1 MTQDE
6 KNRTIEILE
15 FHGAMIGND
24 QEECSQLIKQ
34 VRNVYCTAPIESVED
49 KITLRMEQLCHA
61 IGYNATEDNNKSR
74 AGNLVPMRD
83 AITKAVM
90 DEFDGYLRMPHALGF
105 FFGKDRSTGIAM
117 MERSALRFETK
128 DKLFMYQYNKI
139 AA

>member
-1 MTQDE
+1 MTQHE
-6 KNRTIEILE
+6 KKRTIEILE
-15 FHGAMIGND
+15 FHGSMIGND
-24 QEECSQLIKQ
+24 QDECSQLINQ

-90 DEFDGYLRMPHALGF
+90 DEFVGYLRMPHALGF

-117 MERSALRFETK
+117 MQRSNLRHEMN
-128 DKLFMYQYNKI
+128 DKMFMYHYDKI
-139 AA
+139 TA